1 MSKPIIT
8 DRVNGYEFKWEA
20 EKLTINVSRVRIH
33 SSDGRITG
41 ELLITS
47 SLVSDKP
54 IYPQTSFNFNSAPTR
69 RGLIKTLSEAYPKF
83 SWDEII
89 NQLCLGVVDRVR
101 EGEPAQ
107 EGWTS
112 DESSPPEFLLE
123 PLLYKGLPTIVFGE
137 KAVCK
142 SLVADVIYICLI
154 LPWQDNPLGWTISGK
169 PVKALICDY
178 EGDYDVTQYYLKRLQ
193 NGMGSAPIPDLISPL
208 QFPPG

>member
-54 IYPQTSFNFNSAPTR
+54 IYPQTSFNFNSAQTR

-83 SWDEII
+83 SWEEII

-112 DESSPPEFLLE
+112 DESTPPEFLLE
-123 PLLYKGLPTIVFGE
+123 PLLYRGLADDSFRRKG
-137 KAVCK
+137 
-142 SLVADVIYICLI
+142 
-154 LPWQDNPLGWTISGK
+154 
-169 PVKALICDY
+169 
-178 EGDYDVTQYYLKRLQ
+178 RL
-193 NGMGSAPIPDLISPL
+193 
-208 QFPPG
+208 